1 MGNLGGTF
9 NRRLEQLGIKKQVS
23 ASLIVDEAQQTI
35 NEIFGDRGQQNLR
48 VISYKNGTLKIAA
61 SSNSWAAELKGH
73 DRQIVQKPINKIIFT
88 INKELIQ

>member
-61 SSNSWAAELKGH
+61 SSNSWAAECKSH
-73 DRQIVQKPINKIIFT
+73 NQKFINNFVKKITFIIT
-88 INKELIQ
+88 NINNF